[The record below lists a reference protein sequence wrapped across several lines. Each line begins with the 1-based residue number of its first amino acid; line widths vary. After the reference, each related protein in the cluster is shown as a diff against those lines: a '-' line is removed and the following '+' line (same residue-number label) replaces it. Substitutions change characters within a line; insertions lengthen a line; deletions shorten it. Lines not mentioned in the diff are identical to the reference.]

1 MGQTTLKMKWTAATD
16 NIAVVNY
23 YVWQTVPTLELKAT
37 LNASTLAYEV
47 TGLTADTDYKF
58 RLKADDA
65 AGNMSNYSNEI
76 TCKTLA

>member
-23 YVWQTVPTLELKAT
+23 YVWQVYPILELKAT
-37 LNASTLAYEV
+37 LNASTLTYEV
-47 TGLTADTDYKF
+47 TGLNPNTQYQF

>member
-1 MGQTTLKMKWTAATD
+1 MGQTTLKLKWTAATD

-23 YVWQTVPTLELKAT
+23 YVWQVYPILELKAT
-37 LNASTLAYEV
+37 LGAAVLSYTVGSLNPNTQ
-47 TGLTADTDYKF
+47 YKF